1 MGEKVSYGCDLVP
14 PSGHRPLPLMLL
26 LAASALSRVK
36 EIPPE
41 VWKYV
46 AITVVAIIALVLI
59 VRKLAGTNKIWL
71 TIIAG
76 VVISIVGFQCVY
88 ERNEPKFL
96 TPIVDKIAPFFP
108 SKIDYNATQ
117 KKDVK
122 M

>member
-1 MGEKVSYGCDLVP
+1 MGEEISIGCDRVLP
-14 PSGHRPLPLMLL
+14 TDPIPLPSMLL

-36 EIPPE
+36 DIPPE

-46 AITVVAIIALVLI
+46 AITVVAIIALVVI

-122 M
+122 I